1 MPMHMHMHM
10 HMTKPLRL
18 IGLSLALCAVQPSLA
33 GPQASV
39 VGEWRGIAGPERLIF
54 RADGMV
60 RTCFGANS
68 KGNAAMGAWAELA
81 PGRYRITFTH
91 AISPG
96 CAAKPQ
102 VIRKYQVE
110 ILGLATATAKSN
122 ELALYVSGEGPPDRY
137 ARVTAAAAVNSTTAG
152 NTATTATTMR

>member
-1 MPMHMHMHM
+1 MPM
-10 HMTKPLRL
+10 TKTLRL
-18 IGLSLALCAVQPSLA
+18 IGLSLALCAMQPSLA

-68 KGNAAMGAWAELA
+68 KGNAAMGAWAELS

-91 AISPG
+91 AISPS
-96 CAAKPQ
+96 CDATPR

-110 ILGLATATAKSN
+110 ILGLATATVTAKTN

-137 ARVTAAAAVNSTTAG
+137 ARVAAAAAVNSTTAG
-152 NTATTATTMR
+152 NTATTAAAVH